1 MALDEDMYHQV
12 PLDGLNSQG
21 FILGRWFKAGVA
33 LIGGSCMVFLSIT
46 VIDLYAPQSHN
57 PSAVESTSLFS
68 LAQFPKLRSSQPVP
82 KGIGNPVRGAA
93 LTAHARIP
101 KSDTASDAALD
112 VVEAAAQGPQSNLAR
127 RVLCAAPM
135 TSAALSLCSQSFPAN
150 AAEPYKVVFEVQ
162 NLDGGGSG
170 KFTVEV
176 HPDWAPKGAERFSE
190 LLQNDFFTGLRFF
203 RVVPNF
209 VAQFG
214 ISGDPKV
221 AAKYQ
226 NANIRDD
233 PVTQTNSRGRIT
245 FATAGPNTRTT
256 QFFINLKDN
265 AFLDRQGF
273 SPFAEVVE
281 GLDVVDKLYQGYG
294 ERPSQPRIQSQG
306 NAYLEQSF
314 PLLSYISSV
323 KV

>member
-1 MALDEDMYHQV
+1 MVFDEDDRVV
-12 PLDGLNSQG
+12 PLNGLNSQR
-21 FILGRWFKAGVA
+21 FIFGRWFKASVI
-33 LIGGSCMVFLSIT
+33 LIGGSCLVVLSIVFT
-46 VIDLYAPQSHN
+46 YIYTPGSHST
-57 PSAVESTSLFS
+57 SAVESTSLFG
-68 LAQFPKLRSSQPVP
+68 LAHFPKLRSGLLLP
-82 KGIGNPVRGAA
+82 KGVGNPVRGAA
-93 LTAHARIP
+93 LAAHARIP
-101 KSDTASDAALD
+101 ESDTTSHT
-112 VVEAAAQGPQSNLAR
+112 VVEGAQSSMAR
-127 RVLCAAPM
+127 RVLCAAPT
-135 TSAALSLCSQSFPAN
+135 TSVALYLCSQMLPAN
-150 AAEPYKVVFEVQ
+150 AAETYRVVFEVK
-162 NLDGGGSG
+162 NLAGDASG
-170 KFTVEV
+170 KFTLEV
-176 HPDWAPKGAERFSE
+176 HPDWAPLGAARFSE
-190 LLQNDFFTGLRFF
+190 LLQNDFFNGVRFF

-221 AAKYQ
+221 AARYK

-265 AFLDRQGF
+265 GFLDKQGF

-281 GLDVVDKLYQGYG
+281 GLDVVDRLYQGYG
-294 ERPSQPRIQSQG
+294 ERPSQPRIEAQG

-314 PLLSYISSV
+314 PLLSYVESV